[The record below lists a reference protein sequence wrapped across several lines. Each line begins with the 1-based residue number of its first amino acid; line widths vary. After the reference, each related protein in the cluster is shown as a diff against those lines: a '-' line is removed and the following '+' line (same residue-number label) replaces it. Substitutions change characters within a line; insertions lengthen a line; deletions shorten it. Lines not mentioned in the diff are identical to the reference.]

1 MLTKKRIVALI
12 LAIGLLTVMLF
23 ASGTK
28 EVAKDNVKVEEKTT
42 ITVLDY
48 MDATAPGYEETQKIW
63 QKFMDEN
70 PNITIVKEDLTNE
83 AFHQKMASYIA
94 AGKIPDL
101 MYMYPSGRSS
111 ILQENHMVKDLE
123 VLLGDEFLKSFLP
136 AALNVENQSGNYLAM
151 LPQAVTYSSVVY
163 VNTKVLRDNGLEIP
177 TTYADMVAMGPKLKA
192 KGIQTVL
199 MANKDDWVMQSCLF
213 STVAGRFV
221 NKEWIDKAK
230 LGEVKFTDE
239 EFVSALRFVDKMYK
253 DDVLSRKTI
262 QLSYGEVP
270 GLFASG
276 KAAFL
281 IDGDWRQNAFVTDP
295 ASKEA
300 LISPLSQQEDIA
312 LISFPAI
319 EGETYPGVVSSTSGC
334 GYGIST
340 EVSDGSYKES
350 ACKKLVEYLY
360 SVEVQKQF
368 LEIGKYITSRTD
380 VKSDKLEPLTL
391 KLIEFYKEV
400 KGTCYVLDSALD
412 PSVYTVINKVLQE
425 IGIGSKT
432 PEVAALEI
440 QKAMD
445 IYLLSKK

>member
-1 MLTKKRIVALI
+1 MLTKKRIMDLI

-213 STVAGRFV
+213 STVAG
-221 NKEWIDKAK
+221 
-230 LGEVKFTDE
+230 
-239 EFVSALRFVDKMYK
+239 
-253 DDVLSRKTI
+253 
-262 QLSYGEVP
+262 
-270 GLFASG
+270 
-276 KAAFL
+276 
-281 IDGDWRQNAFVTDP
+281 
-295 ASKEA
+295 
-300 LISPLSQQEDIA
+300 
-312 LISFPAI
+312 
-319 EGETYPGVVSSTSGC
+319 
-334 GYGIST
+334 
-340 EVSDGSYKES
+340 
-350 ACKKLVEYLY
+350 
-360 SVEVQKQF
+360 
-368 LEIGKYITSRTD
+368 
-380 VKSDKLEPLTL
+380 
-391 KLIEFYKEV
+391 
-400 KGTCYVLDSALD
+400 
-412 PSVYTVINKVLQE
+412 
-425 IGIGSKT
+425 
-432 PEVAALEI
+432 
-440 QKAMD
+440 
-445 IYLLSKK
+445 